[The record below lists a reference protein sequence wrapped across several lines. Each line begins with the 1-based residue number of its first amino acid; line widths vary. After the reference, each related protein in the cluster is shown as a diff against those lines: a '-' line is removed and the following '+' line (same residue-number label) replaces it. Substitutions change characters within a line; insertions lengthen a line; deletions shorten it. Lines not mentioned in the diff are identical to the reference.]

1 MGALIVENSMSIYL
15 RTGMMRQFIFISIFL
30 VQVYSFEIGRQ
41 GRQSLDVCD
50 ANTPCTGTNEDC
62 DLENS
67 LCLCATGFQRNP
79 AVGKEK
85 ECIAA
90 PLGLGNPC
98 GDNTLLPA
106 SLKDGTCDAANN
118 QECSLPDGVT
128 PATQTVCQCQ
138 AKFAPNANKT
148 ACESSV
154 GGPCKPSETAKPAD
168 MCNQDNQL
176 CMDLGGDAGIC
187 VCDTAKHFVNKDGNC
202 VASPGA
208 TCTVANGPS
217 GKKLADLTTG
227 ECRFLENQNCKGGKC
242 ECKANCGRDASGL
255 CMPGIGADCGANAAD
270 QFKKGDAG
278 CNLGTKCMT
287 KDQSAASAT
296 GANVDDKC
304 ACNKDEKFVEDDT
317 RPGWCVPAEGGACT
331 KLNAV
336 DGECSHL
343 PNQDCATDKCA
354 CTPGNEPQANDDGVN
369 VCVTSLGGDCTSDND
384 CQLTG
389 SECNAG
395 KCQCKAEFDDDNTA
409 ATAGGACKAKIGGTC
424 AVDGDCTTDLSC
436 QDKTC
441 KCNFKADIF
450 KNELKGKCEITI
462 GGSCATDGPA
472 DCKFENQECQDPSKD
487 NAAVTTKGVA
497 GAVCGCKAPFVD
509 NMMGAC
515 ENGPGAEC
523 AKDSDCPA
531 SLKLLCDPVAKKCS
545 PGKDGL
551 CEKDAVCPFANQECQ
566 SSGAP
571 VTVATPGAKCE
582 CKRGSTAS
590 GPDNLLC
597 EGWQSGVGCSTA
609 EKCKVDEGD
618 CNDDTVC
625 ENGLK
630 CGINNCPADQK
641 RPLADCCYN
650 PADIDPATE
659 CLGGSK
665 LTWSCC
671 SSEKKCGENQGDCD
685 TDDEC
690 EDGLVCGAN
699 ACNDAFNANF
709 DAAGFFPAKSADC
722 CIKQSASL
730 FYNTH
735 DESGYDMRV
744 EYWQNYDEPQK
755 DLPKYWYRAENF
767 LHNEYFRYTVLTRYM
782 VALCFPT
789 LVFFARLSLKI
800 VYHQF

>member
-1 MGALIVENSMSIYL
+1 MGIDCRKLYVVNMKTL
-15 RTGMMRQFIFISIFL
+15 IFIALCL

-41 GRQSLDVCD
+41 GRQSLAVCD

-62 DLENS
+62 DLENG
-67 LCLCATGFQRNP
+67 LCLCASGFMRNP
-79 AVGKEK
+79 AATT

-90 PLGLGNPC
+90 PLGLGAPC
-98 GDNTLLPA
+98 GDNP
-106 SLKDGTCDAANN
+106 LKAVADGVCDASNN
-118 QECSLPDGVT
+118 QECGPTSATV
-128 PATQTVCQCQ
+128 PAKICNC
-138 AKFAPNANKT
+138 AIKYAPNAANT

-154 GGPCKPSETAKPAD
+154 GGPCKPSETTKPAD

-187 VCDTAKHFVNKDGNC
+187 VCDTAKHFVNKDGKC

-208 TCTVANGPS
+208 TCTVANGP
-217 GKKLADLTTG
+217 TTG
-227 ECRFLENQNCKGGKC
+227 ECRFLDNQDCIGGKC

-270 QFKKGDAG
+270 PFAKGDAG

-343 PNQDCATDKCA
+343 PNQDCDTTANVCK

-369 VCVTSLGGDCTSDND
+369 VCVTSLGGECMADDD

-389 SECNAG
+389 SECKAG
-395 KCQCKAEFDDDNTA
+395 KCQCKDGFEDNNGA
-409 ATAGGACKAKIGGTC
+409 ATPAGACKAKLDGPR
-424 AVDGDCTTDLSC
+424 AVKEDCTTDLFC
-436 QDKTC
+436 QDKIC
-441 KCNFKADIF
+441 KCDFNASVFKHEF
-450 KNELKGKCEITI
+450 KNGSKTTCEITI

-487 NAAVTTKGVA
+487 NAPVTTKGVA

-531 SLKLLCDPVAKKCS
+531 SLKLLCDPATNKCS

-551 CEKDAVCPFANQECQ
+551 CEDDAICPFANQECQ
-566 SSGAP
+566 NANGDV
-571 VTVATPGAKCE
+571 VTVATPGA
-582 CKRGSTAS
+582 
-590 GPDNLLC
+590 
-597 EGWQSGVGCSTA
+597 
-609 EKCKVDEGD
+609 
-618 CNDDTVC
+618 
-625 ENGLK
+625 
-630 CGINNCPADQK
+630 
-641 RPLADCCYN
+641 
-650 PADIDPATE
+650 
-659 CLGGSK
+659 
-665 LTWSCC
+665 
-671 SSEKKCGENQGDCD
+671 
-685 TDDEC
+685 
-690 EDGLVCGAN
+690 
-699 ACNDAFNANF
+699 
-709 DAAGFFPAKSADC
+709 
-722 CIKQSASL
+722 
-730 FYNTH
+730 
-735 DESGYDMRV
+735 
-744 EYWQNYDEPQK
+744 
-755 DLPKYWYRAENF
+755 
-767 LHNEYFRYTVLTRYM
+767 
-782 VALCFPT
+782 
-789 LVFFARLSLKI
+789 
-800 VYHQF
+800 

>member
-1 MGALIVENSMSIYL
+1 MG
-15 RTGMMRQFIFISIFL
+15 
-30 VQVYSFEIGRQ
+30 
-41 GRQSLDVCD
+41 
-50 ANTPCTGTNEDC
+50 
-62 DLENS
+62 
-67 LCLCATGFQRNP
+67 
-79 AVGKEK
+79 
-85 ECIAA
+85 
-90 PLGLGNPC
+90 
-98 GDNTLLPA
+98 
-106 SLKDGTCDAANN
+106 
-118 QECSLPDGVT
+118 
-128 PATQTVCQCQ
+128 
-138 AKFAPNANKT
+138 

-154 GGPCKPSETAKPAD
+154 GGPCKPSETSDMKQ
-168 MCNQDNQL
+168 MCNQPNQI
-176 CMDLGGDAGIC
+176 CQDLGGDAGVC
-187 VCDTAKHFVNKDGNC
+187 LCDTAKHFVSKDGNC

-227 ECRFLENQNCKGGKC
+227 ECRFLENQDCKGGKC
-242 ECKANCGRDASGL
+242 ECKANCGRDESGL

-270 QFKKGDAG
+270 PFAKGDAG

-369 VCVTSLGGDCTSDND
+369 VCVTSLGGDCTSDDD

-409 ATAGGACKAKIGGTC
+409 ATAGGACKAKINGTC
-424 AVDGDCTTDLSC
+424 AVKEDCTTDLFC
-436 QDKTC
+436 KDKIC
-441 KCNFKADIF
+441 KCDFNANVFKH
-450 KNELKGKCEITI
+450 ELNGTCEITI
-462 GGSCATDGPA
+462 GGTCATNGPT

-487 NAAVTTKGVA
+487 FAAVTTKGLA

-509 NMMGAC
+509 NTMGAC

-531 SLKLLCDPVAKKCS
+531 SLQLLCDPATKKCS
-545 PGKDGL
+545 PGKGGL
-551 CEKDAVCPFANQECQ
+551 CEDDAICRFAKQECQ
-566 SSGAP
+566 NANGDV

-597 EGWQSGVGCSTA
+597 EGWQSGVGCSTT

-625 ENGLK
+625 EPNLK
-630 CGINNCPADQK
+630 CGINNCPADQN

-671 SSEKKCGENQGDCD
+671 SSEKKCG
-685 TDDEC
+685 
-690 EDGLVCGAN
+690 
-699 ACNDAFNANF
+699 
-709 DAAGFFPAKSADC
+709 
-722 CIKQSASL
+722 
-730 FYNTH
+730 
-735 DESGYDMRV
+735 
-744 EYWQNYDEPQK
+744 
-755 DLPKYWYRAENF
+755 
-767 LHNEYFRYTVLTRYM
+767 
-782 VALCFPT
+782 
-789 LVFFARLSLKI
+789 
-800 VYHQF
+800 

>member
-1 MGALIVENSMSIYL
+1 MGALIVENSM
-15 RTGMMRQFIFISIFL
+15 RMMRKFIFISLCL

-41 GRQSLDVCD
+41 GRQSLAVCD

-62 DLENS
+62 DLENG
-67 LCLCATGFQRNP
+67 LCLCASGFMRNP
-79 AVGKEK
+79 AATT

-90 PLGLGNPC
+90 PLGLGAPC
-98 GDNTLLPA
+98 GDNP
-106 SLKDGTCDAANN
+106 LKAVADGVCDASNN
-118 QECSLPDGVT
+118 QECGPTSATV
-128 PATQTVCQCQ
+128 PAKICNC
-138 AKFAPNANKT
+138 ANKYAPNAANT

-154 GGPCKPSETAKPAD
+154 GGPCKPSETSDIKQ
-168 MCNQDNQL
+168 MCNQPKQF
-176 CMDLGGDAGIC
+176 CHDLGGDAGIC
-187 VCDTAKHFVNKDGNC
+187 LCDTANHFVSKDGKC

-217 GKKLADLTTG
+217 GAATLDALTTG
-227 ECRFLENQNCKGGKC
+227 ECRFLENQDCIGGKC

-270 QFKKGDAG
+270 PFAKGDAG

-343 PNQDCATDKCA
+343 PNQDCDTTANVCK

-369 VCVTSLGGDCTSDND
+369 VCVKSLGGECTSDDD

-395 KCQCKAEFDDDNTA
+395 KCQCKAEFVDDNTA
-409 ATAGGACKAKIGGTC
+409 ATAAGACKAKIGGTC

-462 GGSCATDGPA
+462 GGSCATDGPQ
-472 DCKFENQECQDPSKD
+472 DCKFENQECQDPAKD
-487 NAAVTTKGVA
+487 FAAVTTKGVA

-523 AKDSDCPA
+523 AKHSDCPA
-531 SLKLLCDPVAKKCS
+531 SLQLLCDPATNKCS

-551 CEKDAVCPFANQECQ
+551 CEDDAICPFANQECQ
-566 SSGAP
+566 NANGDV
-571 VTVATPGAKCE
+571 VTVATPGAKCK

-597 EGWQSGVGCSTA
+597 EGWQSGVGCSTT

-625 ENGLK
+625 EPNLK
-630 CGINNCPADQK
+630 CGINNCPADQN

>member
-1 MGALIVENSMSIYL
+1 
-15 RTGMMRQFIFISIFL
+15 MRQFIFISIFL

-41 GRQSLDVCD
+41 GRQSLDDCG
-50 ANTPCTGTNEDC
+50 ANEDC
-62 DLENS
+62 DLENG

-138 AKFAPNANKT
+138 AKFAPNADKT

-154 GGPCKPSETAKPAD
+154 GGPCKPSETTKPAD

-187 VCDTAKHFVNKDGNC
+187 VCDTANHFVNKDGNC

-208 TCTVANGPS
+208 TCTVANGP
-217 GKKLADLTTG
+217 TTG
-227 ECRFLENQNCKGGKC
+227 ECRFLDNQDCIGGKC
-242 ECKANCGRDASGL
+242 ACKANCGRNLGGL
-255 CMPGIGADCGANAAD
+255 CMPGIGADCGANAAPP
-270 QFKKGDAG
+270 FAKGNPG
-278 CNLGTKCMT
+278 CKLGSKFMT

-343 PNQDCATDKCA
+343 PNQDCDTTANVCK

-462 GGSCATDGPA
+462 GGSCATDGPQ
-472 DCKFENQECQDPSKD
+472 DCKFENQECQDPAKD

-531 SLKLLCDPVAKKCS
+531 SLKLLCDPATKNVVQEKMAYVKMMQFVHLPIKSAKRMVTLLLLQLQVQSVNVKEDPQRLVLIISCV
-545 PGKDGL
+545 KDG
-551 CEKDAVCPFANQECQ
+551 
-566 SSGAP
+566 
-571 VTVATPGAKCE
+571 
-582 CKRGSTAS
+582 
-590 GPDNLLC
+590 
-597 EGWQSGVGCSTA
+597 
-609 EKCKVDEGD
+609 
-618 CNDDTVC
+618 
-625 ENGLK
+625 
-630 CGINNCPADQK
+630 
-641 RPLADCCYN
+641 N
-650 PADIDPATE
+650 PE
-659 CLGGSK
+659 
-665 LTWSCC
+665 
-671 SSEKKCGENQGDCD
+671 
-685 TDDEC
+685 
-690 EDGLVCGAN
+690 
-699 ACNDAFNANF
+699 
-709 DAAGFFPAKSADC
+709 
-722 CIKQSASL
+722 
-730 FYNTH
+730 
-735 DESGYDMRV
+735 
-744 EYWQNYDEPQK
+744 
-755 DLPKYWYRAENF
+755 
-767 LHNEYFRYTVLTRYM
+767 
-782 VALCFPT
+782 
-789 LVFFARLSLKI
+789 
-800 VYHQF
+800 